1 MPEAVR
7 RPSPQRAWYVSGPL
21 AVLTV
26 VLTVVAQID
35 RDIPQSDLLL
45 IPIFFALFLITD
57 ATTLWTTSRRQG
69 LNVTLNEVAIVLAF
83 FFISPLTMVVL
94 RCVERIAIGV
104 YRREIPARL
113 WFNVTLATSSA
124 AFGYV
129 VIRALGSVG
138 TDVTPRTWLVLIAG
152 VLAATHFGLVAV
164 VLVLGLVEGNLS
176 GSTVLR
182 IAVPGFFVTCG
193 NIMLG
198 LAVLLLIDQT
208 PWALTII
215 GALVVFGV
223 FAYRSYSQF
232 TEQHRKLSEL
242 YDLVRDLKGTVHD
255 RALPDVLL
263 RRVLALTHADWSTLW
278 LPASSRHLEVLLS
291 ARHNANGLLDTVVT
305 PAALRRRALET
316 GESILLTGRAGDP
329 ALRELLPAAG
339 PREVMIVPL
348 FSGEVPIGTLE
359 VAGERNR
366 HAHFDSATVAL
377 METVAAHAAVAV
389 ENSRLVDRLRYDAY
403 HDGLT
408 KLPNRRRITEAL
420 AESVTV
426 NAPDEVVAVLLLRL
440 ERLHEVNESLGQ
452 VAGDRLVAEI
462 AERLRA
468 AAPPA
473 ALVGR
478 AAGDEFVVTLRKPS
492 VEAATQLA
500 TRLRDEIR
508 GSVRIDDL
516 TLVVDVA
523 VGVAVYPDDSRGEF
537 GHADKADR
545 LLQRAKLACA
555 TARTSPSGVQ
565 RFHAG
570 LESRVTRRLGLAD
583 DLRQALERDEIE
595 VYFQPKVTLADRRLV
610 GVECLARWEH
620 PVLGTVSPEDFV
632 AVAENTGQ
640 IGALT
645 EAVLRAGLQRCRD
658 WPDADDPLS
667 IAVNISARLL
677 DEPEFPAQVKALLE
691 HYGVAAGR
699 VTFEIGQPALTV
711 ENERPLPV
719 LRRLRDLGVR
729 ISVDDFGVGA
739 SSFGY
744 LRQLPIVELKV
755 DRRFVQ
761 GMATDP
767 GDLAVVRAAV
777 MLARQ
782 FGLGAVAEG
791 VESELALDLLTD
803 MGCEIGQG
811 FLFSRPLPYER
822 LEAWYWAQTEVEA
835 TPSGEFRRLRAVP

>member
-26 VLTVVAQID
+26 VFTIVAQIE
-35 RDIPQSDLLL
+35 RDIPRSDLLL
-45 IPIFFALFLITD
+45 IPIFFALFLVTD

-164 VLVLGLVEGNLS
+164 VLVLGLVEGNVS
-176 GSTVLR
+176 GSKVLR
-182 IAVPGFFVTCG
+182 IAVPGFFVTGG

-215 GALVVFGV
+215 GALVLFAI

-263 RRVLALTHADWSTLW
+263 RRVLALTHADWATLW

-305 PAALRRRALET
+305 PDALRRRALET
-316 GESILLTGRAGDP
+316 GESVLITSRAGE
-329 ALRELLPAAG
+329 LRDELPPDG

-408 KLPNRRRITEAL
+408 RLPNRRRITEAL
-420 AESVTV
+420 AESITV
-426 NAPDEVVAVLLLRL
+426 NAPDEVVAVLLFSL

-452 VAGDRLVAEI
+452 AAGDRLVAEI
-462 AERLRA
+462 AGRLRS

-478 AAGDEFVVTLRKPS
+478 AGGDEFVVTLRKPS

-500 TRLRDEIR
+500 AHMRDEVR

-516 TLVVDVA
+516 TVVVDVA
-523 VGVAVYPDDSRGEF
+523 VGVAVHPDDSRGEF

-545 LLQRAKLACA
+545 LLQRAKLASA
-555 TARTSPSGVQ
+555 SARTSPSGVQ
-565 RFHAG
+565 RFHTG

-620 PVLGTVSPEDFV
+620 PAFGSVSPEDFV

-658 WPDADDPLS
+658 WPNRDDALS
-667 IAVNISARLL
+667 IAVNVSARLL
-677 DEPEFPAQVKALLE
+677 DEPAFPTQVRDLLE
-691 HYGVAAGR
+691 HYGVAADR
-699 VTFEIGQPALTV
+699 VTFEIGQPALAV
-711 ENERPLPV
+711 ENERALPV

-739 SSFGY
+739 SSLGY
-744 LRQLPIVELKV
+744 LRRLPIAELKV

-767 GDLAVVRAAV
+767 GDLAVVRATV

-782 FGLGAVAEG
+782 FGLTAVAEG